1 MNECKSTAD
10 IVELMSRIVIVVDV
24 DEGQKKKR
32 PAATDRKEK
41 REVSNGN
48 TKRSM
53 TVSRFLHDHYSIKE
67 AVMQKGKGE
76 YEHGC
81 IF

>member
-1 MNECKSTAD
+1 MNECKATAD

-24 DEGQKKKR
+24 DEGQKRSGQLQLTAKK
-32 PAATDRKEK
+32 K

-53 TVSRFLHDHYSIKE
+53 TVSRFF
-67 AVMQKGKGE
+67 A
-76 YEHGC
+76 
-81 IF
+81 

>member
-24 DEGQKKKR
+24 VDVDEGQKRSGQLQLTAKKR
-32 PAATDRKEK
+32 EI
-41 REVSNGN
+41 SNGN

-53 TVSRFLHDHYSIKE
+53 TVSRFF
-67 AVMQKGKGE
+67 A
-76 YEHGC
+76 
-81 IF
+81 

>member
-1 MNECKSTAD
+1 MNECKATAD
-10 IVELMSRIVIVVDV
+10 IVELMSRIVIVVDVVDV

-53 TVSRFLHDHYSIKE
+53 TVSRFF
-67 AVMQKGKGE
+67 A
-76 YEHGC
+76 
-81 IF
+81 

>member
-1 MNECKSTAD
+1 MNECKATAD

-41 REVSNGN
+41 RSKQRKYQEKYN
-48 TKRSM
+48 R
-53 TVSRFLHDHYSIKE
+53 I
-67 AVMQKGKGE
+67 
-76 YEHGC
+76 
-81 IF
+81 

>member
-1 MNECKSTAD
+1 MNECKATAD
-10 IVELMSRIVIVVDV
+10 IVELMSRIVIVVDVVDV

-53 TVSRFLHDHYSIKE
+53 TVYRFF
-67 AVMQKGKGE
+67 A
-76 YEHGC
+76 
-81 IF
+81 

>member
-24 DEGQKKKR
+24 VDIDEGQKKKR

-41 REVSNGN
+41 RNKQRKYQE
-48 TKRSM
+48 KYDR
-53 TVSRFLHDHYSIKE
+53 I
-67 AVMQKGKGE
+67 
-76 YEHGC
+76 
-81 IF
+81 

>member
-1 MNECKSTAD
+1 MNECKATAD
-10 IVELMSRIVIVVDV
+10 IVELMSRIVIVVDCSN
-24 DEGQKKKR
+24 EGQKKKR

-53 TVSRFLHDHYSIKE
+53 TVSRFY
-67 AVMQKGKGE
+67 A
-76 YEHGC
+76 
-81 IF
+81 

>member
-1 MNECKSTAD
+1 MNEVKATAD

-32 PAATDRKEK
+32 PAATDRKK
-41 REVSNGN
+41 RGISNGN

-53 TVSRFLHDHYSIKE
+53 TVSRFF
-67 AVMQKGKGE
+67 A
-76 YEHGC
+76 
-81 IF
+81 

>member
-24 DEGQKKKR
+24 DVDVDGGQKKKR

-41 REVSNGN
+41 RNKQRKYQE
-48 TKRSM
+48 KYDR
-53 TVSRFLHDHYSIKE
+53 I
-67 AVMQKGKGE
+67 
-76 YEHGC
+76 
-81 IF
+81 